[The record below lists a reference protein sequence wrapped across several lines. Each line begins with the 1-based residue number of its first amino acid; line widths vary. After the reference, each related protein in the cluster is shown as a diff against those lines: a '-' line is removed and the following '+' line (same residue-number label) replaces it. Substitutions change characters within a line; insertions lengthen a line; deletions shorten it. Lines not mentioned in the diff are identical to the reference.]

1 MSQAFRTLQ
10 LLRKDGQAPSPAVCS
25 ALLQW
30 CCAQRPSSTLD
41 RFARVHP
48 RIMSV
53 EQAMVEGS
61 LQPSAQLLLTLLSAY
76 AHAGDAVKALS
87 VLQAFKVRDFPLNG
101 LVYNQVLRSLSQAS
115 VPTPAAQELLRDPAP
130 VLAGLVRDMHDHG
143 VELDVHLLNA
153 FLRIFLRSLSLK
165 YLSLN
170 SRAPPRPSGPD
181 APQVSVEE
189 GTSATSGTS
198 GPSGPAGPSG
208 PFVSS
213 DSSGTGGL
221 WSPAQQYHISTA
233 AYDFFLESVQ
243 GSRWHPAVQ
252 PDLRSFNILVKLF
265 CRSNEVHRALSL
277 LDVMEQDYS
286 VLGPDLE
293 SYNTILR
300 VLVRRDPVKAEDLF
314 IRMTNNQLLPNEETM
329 DVFLLGYMLQS
340 ENATEQ
346 GSGLSMIQSCFNQYH
361 VRPRVDSFRKVI
373 AMFQERGSHDEAQRA
388 GYIFMQLWPDEQVPE
403 GIVLAAAVL

>member
-1 MSQAFRTLQ
+1 M
-10 LLRKDGQAPSPAVCS
+10 
-25 ALLQW
+25 
-30 CCAQRPSSTLD
+30 
-41 RFARVHP
+41 
-48 RIMSV
+48 
-53 EQAMVEGS
+53 
-61 LQPSAQLLLTLLSAY
+61 
-76 AHAGDAVKALS
+76 
-87 VLQAFKVRDFPLNG
+87 
-101 LVYNQVLRSLSQAS
+101 
-115 VPTPAAQELLRDPAP
+115 
-130 VLAGLVRDMHDHG
+130 
-143 VELDVHLLNA
+143 
-153 FLRIFLRSLSLK
+153 
-165 YLSLN
+165 
-170 SRAPPRPSGPD
+170 
-181 APQVSVEE
+181 
-189 GTSATSGTS
+189 
-198 GPSGPAGPSG
+198 
-208 PFVSS
+208 
-213 DSSGTGGL
+213 
-221 WSPAQQYHISTA
+221 
-233 AYDFFLESVQ
+233 
-243 GSRWHPAVQ
+243 Q